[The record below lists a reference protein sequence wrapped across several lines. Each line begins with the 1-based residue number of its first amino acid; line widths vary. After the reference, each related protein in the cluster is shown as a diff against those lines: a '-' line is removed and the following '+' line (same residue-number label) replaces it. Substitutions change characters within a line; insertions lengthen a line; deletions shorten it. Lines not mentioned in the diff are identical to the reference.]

1 MGAVRVASVGV
12 GQRTWVVSWCRGGGG
27 RPAPHAHV
35 GEGLVT
41 VLCGDMAAGTGTSR
55 VVVVSHLLR
64 VLRVEGASRALWRIS
79 KKTHFEI
86 VKRRFFFESDPD

>member
-1 MGAVRVASVGV
+1 MAASWAAWPQWVWESGHGWYRGV
-12 GQRTWVVSWCRGGGG
+12 EGGG
-27 RPAPHAHV
+27 RPAPHVHV

-79 KKTHFEI
+79 RKTHFEI
-86 VKRRFFFESDPD
+86 VKRSFFESDPD

>member
-1 MGAVRVASVGV
+1 MGGVASIGV
-12 GQRTWVVSWCRGGGG
+12 GQWTLVVVSWCRGGGG

-79 KKTHFEI
+79 RKTHFEI
-86 VKRRFFFESDPD
+86 VKRSFFESDPD

>member
-1 MGAVRVASVGV
+1 MGAGLRG
-12 GQRTWVVSWCRGGGG
+12 WVVSWCRGGG

-64 VLRVEGASRALWRIS
+64 VLRVEGASQALWRIS
-79 KKTHFEI
+79 RKTHFEI
-86 VKRRFFFESDPD
+86 VKRSFFESDPD